1 METRDKRNIVVVTHS
16 RWGRGETLAEA
27 RKNAGNCRKNDWY
40 TAYFFTH
47 DQWDFDD
54 YCNPICPMDMEP
66 PIVITF
72 KNGEPME
79 IAKKYK
85 KPEWNGGLGAW
96 GSKEYLYDF
105 KSDCRGPQSKYKRS
119 YLHGWP
125 WVLKEEQ
132 QA

>member
-47 DQWDFDD
+47 DQWGFDD
-54 YCNPICPMDMEP
+54 WGSPMCPPDMEP

-79 IAKKYK
+79 MVKYHNDPAMNK
-85 KPEWNGGLGAW
+85 GRGGW
-96 GSKEYLYDF
+96 GRWEHLYDF
-105 KSDCRGPQSKYKRS
+105 KCGCRGDQSKYKYTS
-119 YLHGWP
+119 GPGWP
-125 WVLKEEQ
+125 YVLKEEQ